1 MPSTNETNRK
11 AYFIEIM
18 KRRILSGEL
27 KPGDRI
33 PPERELAAE
42 LGISRGSVNQ
52 GMLDLARMGF
62 PADRATQGCVCCGI
76 CEIGDAGNAC
86 LDHEL

>member
-52 GMLDLARMGF
+52 ECLILPVWVSCGSCHARVRLLRNM
-62 PADRATQGCVCCGI
+62 
-76 CEIGDAGNAC
+76 
-86 LDHEL
+86 